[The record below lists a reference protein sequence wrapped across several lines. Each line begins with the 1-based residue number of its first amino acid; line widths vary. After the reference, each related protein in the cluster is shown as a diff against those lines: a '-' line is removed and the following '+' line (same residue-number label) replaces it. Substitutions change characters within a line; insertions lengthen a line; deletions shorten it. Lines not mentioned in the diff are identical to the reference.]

1 MLLKPLAFCPEFLA
15 GDHTRLR
22 EMLHPDRDL
31 VALRY
36 SLAQAE
42 LEVGQ
47 WSRLHRLATSEV
59 YYILSGQGIM
69 EIDGERRAT
78 GPGDTIYIPP
88 QTAQRIYCPG
98 PNPLRFLC
106 IVDPAWR
113 QEDEDVLE

>member
-1 MLLKPLAFCPEFLA
+1 MLLKSLASCPEFLA

-22 EMLHPDRDL
+22 EMLHPDRDS

-42 LEVGQ
+42 LRAGQ
-47 WSRLHRLATSEV
+47 WSWLHCLKTSEV
-59 YYILSGQGIM
+59 YYILNGAGVM
-69 EIDGERRAT
+69 EIDGERCAV

-88 QTAQRIYCPG
+88 HARQRIQCRG
-98 PNPLRFLC
+98 PEPLRFLC

-113 QEDEDVLE
+113 TEDEEVLG

>member
-1 MLLKPLAFCPEFLA
+1 MLLKPLASCPEFRA

-22 EMLHPDRDL
+22 EMLHPDRDP

-36 SLAQAE
+36 SLAHAE
-42 LEVGQ
+42 LAPGE

-59 YYILSGQGIM
+59 YHILSGAGIM
-69 EIDGERRAT
+69 EIDGECRDT
-78 GPGDTIYIPP
+78 IPGDTIYIPP
-88 QTAQRIYCPG
+88 QARQRIFCPG

-113 QEDEDVLE
+113 EADEDVLE